1 MNTTELRTLALALR
15 HRIADTYAALLPA
28 YTEITGWTL
37 DDTDAA
43 LPSIA
48 QLKAVYNAF
57 NVFEK
62 PEYRLVEEVRALK
75 ATTDD
80 AVTLVEQLAP
90 YPHTHAYTEITGAPT
105 TMPPETHTHVKADV
119 TDFPATFPPETHTH
133 VKADVTDFPATFPP
147 ETHTHVKA
155 DVTDFPATFPPE
167 THTHV
172 KADVTDFPATM
183 PPAAHNHAYADITGK
198 PTAFPP
204 AAHNH
209 SVTANV
215 RYTGNSAASRVLTL
229 SSAITPTAI
238 LIMRDNAGMKFYWT
252 PVLGHYLGDNST
264 LIANAISVAN
274 GTVTLTS
281 TSGNGSGN
289 VYTLIAWGD
298 AS

>member
-105 TMPPETHTHVKADV
+105 TM
-119 TDFPATFPPETHTH
+119 
-133 VKADVTDFPATFPP
+133 PP